1 MRHAPCTTYDPTT
14 THEERPLRP
23 VRPVRPL
30 LTAVPPPPDPAL
42 PAELVQ
48 LRLQNAQL
56 MVALETRAVIDQAR
70 GMVMALAPCSSDKAW
85 DLLVGVSQ
93 HCNIKLR
100 TVAAALVATTEDQTL
115 PAPIQRELRRA
126 LRLLHAA
133 DRP

>member
-1 MRHAPCTTYDPTT
+1 MRHAPCTTHQPTT
-14 THEERPLRP
+14 THEERSL
-23 VRPVRPL
+23 RPL

-42 PAELVQ
+42 LTELLQ
-48 LRLQNAQL
+48 LRVQNAQL

-100 TVAAALVATTEDQTL
+100 AVAAALVATTEDQTL
-115 PAPIQRELRRA
+115 PAQIQRELRRA
-126 LRLLHAA
+126 LRRLHAA
-133 DRP
+133 ERP